1 MTVTLDCKKEESP
14 TLVFLAH
21 SIDGM
26 KRIASKHVC
35 SVSSLWIKTFL
46 NRGVVR
52 LNDMAGEPC
61 DVAAVPKDDKLLLLG
76 ERVMVLSIGVSN
88 VEIEVESH
96 LVSGSVYT

>member
-1 MTVTLDCKKEESP
+1 MTVTRDCKKDESP

-21 SIDGM
+21 SIDGI
-26 KRIASKHVC
+26 KLIASKHVC
-35 SVSSLWIKTFL
+35 NVSSVWLKTLL

-52 LNDMAGEPC
+52 LNDIAGEPF

-76 ERVMVLSIGVSN
+76 ERVMVLSIGVSS